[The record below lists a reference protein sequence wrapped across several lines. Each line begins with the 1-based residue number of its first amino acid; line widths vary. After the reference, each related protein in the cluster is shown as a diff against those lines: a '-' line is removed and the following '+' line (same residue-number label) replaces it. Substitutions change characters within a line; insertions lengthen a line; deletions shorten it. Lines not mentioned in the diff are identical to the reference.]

1 MEVVLTE
8 LALAEKMVPV
18 GGDEAVA
25 VDRGAGELG
34 AVELVVG
41 EGGAMR

>member
-8 LALAEKMVPV
+8 LALAEKLVPV

-25 VDRGAGELG
+25 VDRGAGEL
-34 AVELVVG
+34 VVG